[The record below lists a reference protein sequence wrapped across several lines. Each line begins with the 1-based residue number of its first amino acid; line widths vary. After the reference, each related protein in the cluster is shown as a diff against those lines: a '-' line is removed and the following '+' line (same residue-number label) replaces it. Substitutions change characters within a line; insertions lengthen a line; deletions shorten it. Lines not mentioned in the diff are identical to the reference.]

1 MVGGRRKGGGREG
14 EGGRKGRR
22 EGGCRDAY
30 VQRSGRAVRLPR
42 HEHDGVVEALQAETL
57 LLVGGGILRTVT
69 GTETGTGTGG
79 SGGGK
84 RTVTVGSGGGWL
96 LSYLFR
102 VVCGDILI
110 GDFKLRQ

>member
-42 HEHDGVVEALQAETL
+42 HEHDGVVEALQAEAL
-57 LLVGGGILRTVT
+57 LLVGGGVLRCSEQRQRR
-69 GTETGTGTGG
+69 GQ
-79 SGGGK
+79 K
-84 RTVTVGSGGGWL
+84 I
-96 LSYLFR
+96 
-102 VVCGDILI
+102 VVVEKG
-110 GDFKLRQ
+110 Q